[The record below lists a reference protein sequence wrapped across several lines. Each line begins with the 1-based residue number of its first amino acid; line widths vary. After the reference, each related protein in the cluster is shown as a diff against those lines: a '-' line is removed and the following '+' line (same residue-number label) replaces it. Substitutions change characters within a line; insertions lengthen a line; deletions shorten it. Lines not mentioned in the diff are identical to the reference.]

1 MNSNRPYLIR
11 ALNEWIIDNDMT
23 PHLLI
28 DADFP
33 GTTVPQDFIQD
44 GKIVLNISPGAV
56 SDLNIDN
63 EMVSFSARFSGKST
77 NIYLPVGAVTAIY
90 SRENGHGMIFPEENK
105 ENLEQ
110 EVTSVVER
118 KKPDLKLIK

>member
-33 GTTVPQDFIQD
+33 GTSVPQDFIQD

-77 NIYLPVGAVTAIY
+77 NIYLPIGAVTAIY
-90 SRENGHGMIFPEENK
+90 SRENGHGMIFPEENND
-105 ENLEQ
+105 NLEQ
-110 EVTSVVER
+110 EVSSVVER

>member
-33 GTTVPQDFIQD
+33 GTSVPQDFIQD

-77 NIYLPVGAVTAIY
+77 NIYLPIGAVTAIY
-90 SRENGHGMIFPEENK
+90 SRENGHGMIFPEENND
-105 ENLEQ
+105 NLEQ
-110 EVTSVVER
+110 EVFFSC
-118 KKPDLKLIK
+118 

>member
-1 MNSNRPYLIR
+1 MKSNRPYLIR

-56 SDLNIDN
+56 NDLFIDN

-77 NIYLPVGAVTAIY
+77 NIYLPIGAVTAIY
-90 SRENGHGMIFPEENK
+90 SRENGHGMIFPEENND
-105 ENLEQ
+105 NLEQ
-110 EVTSVVER
+110 EVNSVVER

>member
-33 GTTVPQDFIQD
+33 GTNVPQDFIQD
-44 GKIVLNISPGAV
+44 GKIVLNISTGAV
-56 SDLNIDN
+56 NDLNIDN

-77 NIYLPVGAVTAIY
+77 NIYLPIGAVTAIY
-90 SRENGHGMIFPEENK
+90 SRENGNGMIFPEEDND
-105 ENLEQ
+105 NLEQ

-118 KKPDLKLIK
+118 KKPNLKLIK